1 MHGTVYIDY
10 KLTEIKL
17 LITDMHVHLNYMYV
31 SINCLTLL
39 QESDSV
45 QQTAD
50 TYYEDMTVTSEKDSY
65 MMENNPSYSVSVL

>member
-45 QQTAD
+45 QQTTD
-50 TYYEDMTVTSEKDSY
+50 TYYEDMTVTSEIIWWRITHPTLCLSFNK
-65 MMENNPSYSVSVL
+65 